1 MTARLRRLFGSD
13 ALSGRFA
20 RYLLA
25 GGSAALVDLGGF
37 VLLARAGIGIPAA
50 AAASFAVA
58 ALWNFAL
65 SSTLVFRLGSTW
77 RRFALFMGFA
87 LAGLVVNTGVTI
99 LAALWLPGALAK
111 VAGIGVA
118 FGANFWMN
126 NSLVFRRE

>member
-13 ALSGRFA
+13 GLSGRFM

-25 GGSAALVDLGGF
+25 GGSAAVVDLGGF
-37 VLLARAGIGIPAA
+37 VLLRDAGFGTPAA
-50 AAASFAVA
+50 AAASFALA
-58 ALWNFAL
+58 AVWNFTL
-65 SSTLVFRLGSTW
+65 SSALVFRLGSTW
-77 RRFALFMGFA
+77 RRFVLFMGFA
-87 LAGLVVNTGVTI
+87 LVGLVVNTGVTT
-99 LAALWLPGALAK
+99 LAAAWLPGALAK